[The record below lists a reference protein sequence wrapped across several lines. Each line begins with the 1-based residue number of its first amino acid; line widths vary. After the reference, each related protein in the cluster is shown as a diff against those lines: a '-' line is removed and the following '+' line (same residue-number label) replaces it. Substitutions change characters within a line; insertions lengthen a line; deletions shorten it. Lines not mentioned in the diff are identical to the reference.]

1 LIPKLTGVNY
11 RTKAKKSRLKQEPIR
26 NKKPKKSKVQKTANL
41 TDEQRVEK
49 LLDLIAEIVVEQTLK
64 KAEEQKIKGY
74 QSEKE
79 Q

>member
-1 LIPKLTGVNY
+1 MKN
-11 RTKAKKSRLKQEPIR
+11 EPIK
-26 NKKPKKSKVQKTANL
+26 NKKPKKYEVQKPTNL

-64 KAEEQKIKGY
+64 KAEEQKTKEY

>member
-1 LIPKLTGVNY
+1 M
-11 RTKAKKSRLKQEPIR
+11 KKGPIK
-26 NKKPKKSKVQKTANL
+26 NKKPKKCEVQKPTNL

-64 KAEEQKIKGY
+64 KAEEQKTKGDL
-74 QSEKE
+74 SEKE

>member
-1 LIPKLTGVNY
+1 
-11 RTKAKKSRLKQEPIR
+11 
-26 NKKPKKSKVQKTANL
+26 
-41 TDEQRVEK
+41 

-64 KAEEQKIKGY
+64 KAEEQKTKAY